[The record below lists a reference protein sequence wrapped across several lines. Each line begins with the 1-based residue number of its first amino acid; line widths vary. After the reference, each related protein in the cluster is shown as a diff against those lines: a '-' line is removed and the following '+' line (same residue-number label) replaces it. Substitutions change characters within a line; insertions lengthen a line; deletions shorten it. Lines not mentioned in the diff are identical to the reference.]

1 MLLCCVTTIL
11 LCLIPGIF
19 SCCEG
24 CFDLVYTQGELGR
37 AIASNSY
44 NYSCRCGD
52 NVNKYSWEVELVK
65 DPSTIQEPYCR
76 GTLISEKEIVTAAH
90 CGETSW
96 VRLQAGNVPAKVDI
110 SDLLIIIISISTN
123 GFLESLS
130 GILLRFIAIYNEA
143 VVFSLLL
150 LLYYYYTLCIVGLR
164 DYHTSKI

>member
-1 MLLCCVTTIL
+1 MTPWDHGTYHFGNLLLVLNGCQKEIDKFHEYVTFNNEFYQIDACLDL
-11 LCLIPGIF
+11 LYP
-19 SCCEG
+19 
-24 CFDLVYTQGELGR
+24 QGELGR

-44 NYSCRCGD
+44 NNYSCRCGD

-110 SDLLIIIISISTN
+110 SDLLISC
-123 GFLESLS
+123 G
-130 GILLRFIAIYNEA
+130 
-143 VVFSLLL
+143 
-150 LLYYYYTLCIVGLR
+150 
-164 DYHTSKI
+164 